1 MTANNVIKFP
11 TLNDEIA
18 SEPPPK
24 NREQLGDYF
33 TKNKK
38 EYIDH
43 ICDHYSNSLYNKLA
57 SHGFEVLDENFVVR
71 FTYTVETLRYC
82 LYKSL
87 EIDHPLAVHIE
98 DMIEIIETEDE
109 LPNLD

>member
-1 MTANNVIKFP
+1 MNTK
-11 TLNDEIA
+11 
-18 SEPPPK
+18 
-24 NREQLGDYF
+24 YF
-33 TKNKK
+33 LA
-38 EYIDH
+38 EGIF
-43 ICDHYSNSLYNKLA
+43 SNSLYNKLA
-57 SHGFEVLDENFVVR
+57 SHGFEVLDENFVMR
-71 FTYTVETLRYC
+71 FSFTVETLRCC